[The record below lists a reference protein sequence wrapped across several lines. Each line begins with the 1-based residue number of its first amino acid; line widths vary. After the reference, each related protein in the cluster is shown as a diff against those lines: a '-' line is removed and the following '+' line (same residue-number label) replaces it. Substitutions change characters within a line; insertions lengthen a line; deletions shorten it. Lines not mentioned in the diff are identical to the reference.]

1 MSMDNIKSL
10 CVLIVDDS
18 SVMRKIVERSVRQ
31 TGLAVEKIIEAE
43 NGAAALTILNSQ
55 QPDLILSDINMPT
68 MDGLELLR
76 QIQAAGDTMKVPIVM
91 ITTEGSE
98 AKVQEAI
105 SLGARGFI
113 RKPFT
118 PQEVKE
124 QIARALEIW

>member
-1 MSMDNIKSL
+1 MNHMKSL
-10 CVLIVDDS
+10 SVMIVDDS

-31 TGLAVEKIIEAE
+31 TGLSVDKVIEAE
-43 NGAAALTILNSQ
+43 NGAAALTILNTQ

-76 QIQAAGDTMKVPIVM
+76 QLHAAAAPVKVPMVM

-124 QIARALEIW
+124 QIARALQIW